1 MRAVLTAALLASM
14 IQPAAADP
22 VVVELF
28 TSQGCSA
35 CPPAD
40 EMLGELADRDDVIA
54 LSLHVDYWDW
64 IGWADTFADPAYVDR
79 QRAYAA
85 VAGSSVVYTP
95 HFVVGGT
102 DQVAGPS
109 GMTLAQLVMKHVG
122 RTDDVLRPGSGDA
135 RTVIAGPTDA
145 AGVLILVTYRPTS
158 SVHILRGENAGHDI
172 TYYNI
177 VESWTVLQDWD
188 GSETTMTVPDP
199 VEGLAQAVLAQ
210 EVVDGK
216 PGPIVGALRLE

>member
-1 MRAVLTAALLASM
+1 MRAALSAALFACML
-14 IQPAAADP
+14 QPAAADP

-40 EMLGELADRDDVIA
+40 EMLGELAGRDDVIA

-64 IGWADTFADPAYVDR
+64 IGWADTFAKPAYVDR

-85 VAGSSVVYTP
+85 AAGSSVVYTP
-95 HFVVGGT
+95 HFVVGGM

-109 GMTLAQLVMKHVG
+109 GMTLAELVMKHAG
-122 RTDDVLRPGSGDA
+122 RTHDVLRPAPGEG
-135 RTVIAGPTDA
+135 REVTAGPSDKD
-145 AGVLILVTYRPTS
+145 GVLILVTYRPTS
-158 SVHILRGENAGHDI
+158 SVHILQGENAGHDM
-172 TYYNI
+172 TYHNI
-177 VESWTVLQDWD
+177 VESWTILQDWD
-188 GSETTMTVPDP
+188 GSETTVAVPEPED
-199 VEGLAQAVLAQ
+199 GLVQAVLAQ

-216 PGPIVGALRLE
+216 PGPIVGAIRLD

>member
-1 MRAVLTAALLASM
+1 MRAVLSAALFACTTL
-14 IQPAAADP
+14 PAAADP

-64 IGWADTFADPAYVDR
+64 IGWADTFAEPAYVDR

-95 HFVVGGT
+95 HFVVGGV

-109 GMTLAQLVMKHVG
+109 GMALAELVMKHADQ
-122 RTDDVLRPGSGDA
+122 TDDVLRPASDGTRAVTAGLSDA
-135 RTVIAGPTDA
+135 S
-145 AGVLILVTYRPTS
+145 GVLILATYRPTS
-158 SVHILRGENAGHDI
+158 SVHILRGENAGHDM
-172 TYYNI
+172 TYHNI
-177 VESWTVLQDWD
+177 VESWSVLQEWD
-188 GSETTMTVPDP
+188 GSETTVSVPEPED
-199 VEGLAQAVLAQ
+199 GLAQAVLAQ
-210 EVVDGK
+210 ELVDGK
-216 PGPIVGALRLE
+216 PGPIVGALRLD